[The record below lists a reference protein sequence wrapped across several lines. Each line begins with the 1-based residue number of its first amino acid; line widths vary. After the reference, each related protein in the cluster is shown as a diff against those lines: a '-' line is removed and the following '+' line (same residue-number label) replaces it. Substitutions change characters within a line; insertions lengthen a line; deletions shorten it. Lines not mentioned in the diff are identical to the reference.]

1 IDAAYAQRRVINEP
15 LVEISQTKGSS
26 ETTPE
31 LSPADEFANFQVMDR
46 IYKGE
51 TAPHQHGSYVREA
64 YGRGL
69 VIQAGVG
76 VNPFK
81 MGVVGG
87 SDIHNGLTTSD
98 ENAYAGGAYGTDPKT
113 MASGEAQA
121 RAALDMTGVS
131 KVVRPNG
138 QNENDPLQLGS
149 AGITGVWAEEN
160 TRESIF
166 AALKRKET
174 FGTSGTRIRVRMFG
188 GWTLEPGL
196 LRKAGWVREA
206 YARGVPMGS
215 DLPARPKGA
224 AAPTLVLQAMKD
236 PTGANLDRIQVV
248 KIWLDGKTYREK
260 VFDVALSGG
269 RKDDPATGKAPPV
282 GDTVDLKTGAYAN
295 TIGTAALSTVW
306 RDPAFNPKVPTVYYA
321 RVLEIPTPRWSTL
334 LALRAHL
341 PIPTRAPATIQ
352 ERAWTS
358 PIWFTQS

>member
-1 IDAAYAQRRVINEP
+1 
-15 LVEISQTKGSS
+15 VEISQTKGSS

-31 LSPADEFANFQVMDR
+31 LSPADEFANFQIMDR

-51 TAPHQHGSYVREA
+51 TAPNQHGSYVREA

-69 VIQAGVG
+69 VIQAQVG

-81 MGVVGG
+81 MGVTGG

-98 ENAYAGGAYGTDPKT
+98 ESAYAGGGAYGTDPST
-113 MASGEAQA
+113 MTPSEAVA
-121 RAALDMTGVS
+121 RAALDMTGQS
-131 KVVRPNG
+131 KIVRPTG

-160 TRESIF
+160 TRASIF

-188 GWTLEPGL
+188 GWGLAPGL
-196 LRKAGWVREA
+196 LQKANWVKDA
-206 YARGVPMGS
+206 YAHGVPMGG
-215 DLPARPKGA
+215 DLPARRPQA
-224 AAPTLVLQAMKD
+224 AKAPTLVLQAMKD
-236 PTGANLDRIQVV
+236 PSGANLDRIQVV
-248 KIWLDGKTYREK
+248 KVWLDGKTYREK

-269 RKDDPATGKAPPV
+269 RKIDPKSGKAPAV

-295 TIGTAALSTVW
+295 TIGAAALSAVW
-306 RDPAFNPKVPTVYYA
+306 RDPAFDPKVATVYYG
-321 RVLEIPTPRWSTL
+321 RVLEIPTPRWTTL
-334 LALRAHL
+334 LALRTHL
-341 PIPTRAPATIQ
+341 PIPARGPATLQ

-358 PIWFTQS
+358 PIWFTPPKR